1 MSRSSSVNSTL
12 RNPSSYGR
20 EEIAAALYE
29 AGGYITGAAKLLG
42 CKSSALGEFV
52 RAHVELDEARL
63 EAREE
68 LLDQAERGLCLA
80 VNAEKPWAI
89 RFALSRLGKARG
101 YGNQL
106 EIAAGAGF
114 DGNMRVFE
122 FPDDGREA
130 KQVDDDG
137 NDQATR
143 GTADESLEQQG

>member
-1 MSRSSSVNSTL
+1 MVSQSSSNNSEL
-12 RNPSSYGR
+12 RNPSSFSPD
-20 EEIAAALYE
+20 EIISALYE
-29 AGGYITGAAKLLG
+29 AGGYVTGAAKILG
-42 CKSSALGEFV
+42 CKRAALAKYIGQ
-52 RAHVELDEARL
+52 HVELDEVRL
-63 EAREE
+63 DAQEE
-68 LLDQAERGLCLA
+68 LLDEAEKGLRLA
-80 VNAEKPWAI
+80 VYAEKAWAI

-101 YGNQL
+101 YGHKL

-143 GTADESLEQQG
+143 GTADESLEQ